1 MFKVNQIAHLETQ
14 TPASLALEIRFTS
27 LDPHGSFAAATD
39 ILSIEATSR
48 VKEKSTRFLPERAL
62 VAYAPMLCVQANY
75 DEALESFGRHKNDS
89 RSMLRD
95 AAKAQLRAGLE
106 MSFLEAMR
114 HRLAQLLSRLAHF
127 SDTFS
132 TSAGY
137 ISEAGL
143 RYAADFP
150 LPWWQPV
157 YQEIFQVI
165 GDKRLALGIYARE
178 AFTGFLRNLE
188 SAQTRGISRRSE
200 SSASGTVGAPSYLVA
215 RIDEINLI
223 ETTQALR
230 AAFDQHLTSMS
241 QKHQPASSLDS
252 EITAILLSYHVMH
265 RAMQLLMAELYFVFS
280 ETTQEAEGQSR
291 QPIPPNASRLMNL
304 LESMYGRFSGA
315 LRQSDAIQSR
325 CLSDRGQH
333 NALLSQRFR
342 AWLTYEKGSQ
352 LYLQVFEKFLNLRLD
367 TGKLRGGNW
376 LRERPGLGQAA
387 YVVWAV
393 SMQEGPT

>member
-1 MFKVNQIAHLETQ
+1 
-14 TPASLALEIRFTS
+14 
-27 LDPHGSFAAATD
+27 
-39 ILSIEATSR
+39 
-48 VKEKSTRFLPERAL
+48 
-62 VAYAPMLCVQANY
+62 
-75 DEALESFGRHKNDS
+75 
-89 RSMLRD
+89 
-95 AAKAQLRAGLE
+95 
-106 MSFLEAMR
+106 
-114 HRLAQLLSRLAHF
+114 
-127 SDTFS
+127 
-132 TSAGY
+132 
-137 ISEAGL
+137 
-143 RYAADFP
+143 
-150 LPWWQPV
+150 
-157 YQEIFQVI
+157 
-165 GDKRLALGIYARE
+165 
-178 AFTGFLRNLE
+178 
-188 SAQTRGISRRSE
+188 
-200 SSASGTVGAPSYLVA
+200 
-215 RIDEINLI
+215 
-223 ETTQALR
+223 
-230 AAFDQHLTSMS
+230 MS

-342 AWLTYEKGSQ
+342 HWLTYEKGSQ